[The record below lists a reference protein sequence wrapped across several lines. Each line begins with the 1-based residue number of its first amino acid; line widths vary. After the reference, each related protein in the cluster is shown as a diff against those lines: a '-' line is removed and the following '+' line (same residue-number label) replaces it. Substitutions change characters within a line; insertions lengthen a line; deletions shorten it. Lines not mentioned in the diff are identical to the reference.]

1 MYWYNSTFL
10 ILIPGI
16 LLAIYAQVKI
26 NNTYAKYKKIANN
39 RGMTGFE
46 AARTILDAN
55 GRNDVQIQTI
65 GGTLSDNY
73 NPTNRV
79 LSLSQDIYRGTSV
92 AAISIAAHECGHAI
106 QHQENYGPIRVRS
119 MLVPIVNFASRLSW
133 ILIIVGCIF
142 AWSIRYNTY
151 SDLGYFLIILG
162 IIFFA
167 ATVLFQLVT
176 LPVEFNASGR
186 ALAQME
192 SLGLATDSEIYGAKK
207 VLDAAALTYVAATI
221 VAILQL
227 LRIVLLF
234 GGRRN

>member
-1 MYWYNSTFL
+1 LHPDW
-10 ILIPGI
+10 P
-16 LLAIYAQVKI
+16 
-26 NNTYAKYKKIANN
+26 
-39 RGMTGFE
+39 
-46 AARTILDAN
+46 
-55 GRNDVQIQTI
+55 
-65 GGTLSDNY
+65 
-73 NPTNRV
+73 
-79 LSLSQDIYRGTSV
+79 
-92 AAISIAAHECGHAI
+92 
-106 QHQENYGPIRVRS
+106 
-119 MLVPIVNFASRLSW
+119 W

-207 VLDAAALTYVAATI
+207 VLDAAALTYVAATMS
-221 VAILQL
+221 QFFNYSE
-227 LRIVLLF
+227 LF
-234 GGRRN
+234 FCSADAETDGNKGGTH